1 MTPIK
6 VIQFHAYTKTK
17 SAPTIQGGAVQIKA
31 LNAKLKMTTM
41 MMTVNYIALEHP
53 QKITAAFLVMLL
65 TLLARMRK
73 IRARMVQEKVIKAT
87 VALIIH
93 V

>member
-1 MTPIK
+1 
-6 VIQFHAYTKTK
+6 
-17 SAPTIQGGAVQIKA
+17 
-31 LNAKLKMTTM
+31 M
-41 MMTVNYIALEHP
+41 MMTVNYIALEHRL
-53 QKITAAFLVMLL
+53 KITAAFLVMLL